1 MLKIIEIVAKGKM
14 YIDIIQSFLV
24 KVEEYIPAGTQISFL
39 NKTIDA
45 INKIQ
50 EVLDIV
56 EKYLAY
62 IPSGLSEEDLPEDLK
77 AAIKKFEEEQG
88 ELFC

>member
-1 MLKIIEIVAKGKM
+1 MLKIIEIVAKGKI

-24 KVEEYIPAGTQISFL
+24 KVEEYIPVGTQISFL
-39 NKTIDA
+39 NKAIDA

-62 IPSGLSEEDLPEDLK
+62 IPTNLSEEDLPEDLK
-77 AAIKKFEEEQG
+77 AAIEKFET
-88 ELFC
+88 C